1 MVGVGLSVFEGTRID
16 SFTVLILGVLKNQ
29 QPGTTLV
36 LARAQGDYLERTGII
51 AGMSGSPV
59 YINGRLLGAIAYT
72 WSFSKDPVAGITPIG
87 EMLDLLPPPGT
98 VPSEDTE
105 ERVGSLDDGSPGPWT
120 EPSSS
125 DGAAPALAAAAP
137 ALAADGASPALAA
150 EAANAH
156 PIATPIVFSG
166 FGADAMRFLAP
177 WLEERGFVAGPG
189 GGSVP
194 GISCD
199 KLVPGSAVGVEL
211 VRGDWSAA
219 AIGTLTYRD
228 GDKILAFG
236 HPFSAMGWVRFP
248 LTAATIHTVFASQQ
262 ISSKV
267 GSPTTPCGTLL
278 ADRSVGVAGEVG
290 ASPSM
295 IPVAVSIQGT
305 GKRNKSYH
313 FEVVRSRLLT
323 PNLVAS
329 AVVNSISEALNDAGF
344 ATIRYDVTFAMN
356 GGKVRVRKG
365 NALLTQSPVQGVGEE
380 ISQSL
385 TVLLS
390 DHLKPSVLDSVQ
402 VHVQSEVGLEASRIT
417 EVRVRPSTA
426 APGDSVQVEIT
437 MRHGG
442 SATEIRRVGMRIPP
456 QTQEGELTIRVCDG
470 EESDRW
476 EQNRAPD
483 RFKAKTFDDVVRL
496 LETERRL
503 DRIYV
508 QMYRVADGA
517 TARGGEISQAPP
529 SFLGALDGANGGATG
544 ETKGAT
550 LQEISVDAGVVVRGC
565 ETAKINVVPDRMR

>member
-87 EMLDLLPPPGT
+87 EMLDLLPPPGA

-105 ERVGSLDDGSPGPWT
+105 ERVGSLDDGSAGPWT
-120 EPSSS
+120 QPSSS
-125 DGAAPALAAAAP
+125 DGSVPALA
-137 ALAADGASPALAA
+137 S
-150 EAANAH
+150 EAANAR

-166 FGADAMRFLAP
+166 FGSDAMRFLAP

-189 GGSVP
+189 GGSEP

-199 KLVPGSAVGVEL
+199 QLVPGSAVAVEL

-236 HPFSAMGWVRFP
+236 HPFTAMGWVRFP

-267 GSPTTPCGTLL
+267 GSPTTPCGTLV

-305 GKRNKSYH
+305 GNRNRSYH
-313 FEVVRSRLLT
+313 FEVTRSRLLT

-356 GGKVRVRKG
+356 GGKVRVKKG
-365 NALLTQSPVQGVGEE
+365 SALLTQAPVQGVGEE

-390 DHLKPSVLDSVQ
+390 EHLKPSVLDSVQ

-442 SATEIRRVGMRIPP
+442 SATEVRRVGMRIPP
-456 QTQEGELTIRVCDG
+456 QTPEGELTVRVCDG

-476 EQNRAPD
+476 EQTRAPD

-544 ETKGAT
+544 VTKGAT

-565 ETAKINVVPDRMR
+565 ETAKIDVVPDRMR

>member
-87 EMLDLLPPPGT
+87 EMLELLPPPGT

-105 ERVGSLDDGSPGPWT
+105 ERVGSLDDGSP
-120 EPSSS
+120 EPSTQLSS
-125 DGAAPALAAAAP
+125 S
-137 ALAADGASPALAA
+137 DGASPALAA
-150 EAANAH
+150 DGTSPALAGEAANAR

-166 FGADAMRFLAP
+166 FGADAMHFLAP

-390 DHLKPSVLDSVQ
+390 DHLKPSILDSVQ
-402 VHVQSEVGLEASRIT
+402 VHVQSEIGLDASRIT

-456 QTQEGELTIRVCDG
+456 QAQEGELTIRVCDG

-529 SFLGALDGANGGATG
+529 SFLGVLDGANGGATG